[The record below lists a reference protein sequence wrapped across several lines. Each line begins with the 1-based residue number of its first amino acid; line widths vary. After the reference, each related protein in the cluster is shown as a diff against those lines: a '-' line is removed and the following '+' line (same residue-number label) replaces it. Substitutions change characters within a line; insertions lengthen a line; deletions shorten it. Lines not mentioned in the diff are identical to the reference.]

1 MPDPLAGRLKVCFSL
16 AWHHLLYCTSGLSVA
31 IRPTDTLTDG
41 LQEHACC
48 RTTPRHASSCHGFL
62 LQSQRHIK
70 SDDPSWIAFE
80 RQQDKAHMASE
91 DIKNGKCVG
100 VYRGHEGTVYSL
112 DVHWKNSTGPNRPGS
127 AAAKTRKKVDPED
140 PGSDT
145 VCLVTGSHDQSIVVW
160 EVQAGQMNKA
170 EMAVKVEQVKR
181 LKAHTGDVYALELI
195 TDPENHRRVGG
206 MVSGG
211 DYTIRTWNTEL
222 GTVNQTLH
230 GHTGYVACLKV
241 RGKRAFSGSWDT
253 TIRSWNLE
261 TGKGMHVFKGHKN
274 IVNCIDVIDTDIFSG
289 SWDMTI
295 IQWSRATGEPV
306 HIYKGHTDGV
316 QCIQYY
322 EDHLYSG
329 SMDKTIRVWNTK
341 TAKTTKTF
349 RGHQGGI
356 ECLHVV
362 NGYCFSGSY
371 DKMIRCFK
379 IDSGDC
385 VMLFSGHT
393 DGVYCLK
400 VFAGVLFSGSGDKSV
415 RLWDVRDLVLARPK
429 AWWKKLICC
438 G

>member
-1 MPDPLAGRLKVCFSL
+1 MPA
-16 AWHHLLYCTSGLSVA
+16 
-31 IRPTDTLTDG
+31 
-41 LQEHACC
+41 
-48 RTTPRHASSCHGFL
+48 
-62 LQSQRHIK
+62 
-70 SDDPSWIAFE
+70 
-80 RQQDKAHMASE
+80 ASE
-91 DIKNGKCVG
+91 DIRSGKCIG

-112 DVHWKNSTGPNRPGS
+112 DVQWKGGVAPSRAVS
-127 AAAKTRKKVDPED
+127 ASAKSRRKVGTED
-140 PGSDT
+140 SGLD
-145 VCLVTGSHDQSIVVW
+145 VAVLVTGSHDQCVVIW
-160 EVQAGQMNKA
+160 EVITSQFGKSDLS
-170 EMAVKVEQVKR
+170 VKVDQIKK
-181 LKAHTGDVYALELI
+181 LKAHTGDVYALELLH
-195 TDPENHRRVGG
+195 DAENLRRIGTF
-206 MVSGG
+206 VSGG
-211 DYTIRTWNTEL
+211 DYTIRTWNKDLSTAS
-222 GTVNQTLH
+222 QTLH

-274 IVNCIDVIDTDIFSG
+274 IVNCIDVIDTDVFSG
-289 SWDMTI
+289 SWDMNI
-295 IQWSRATGEPV
+295 IQWSRATGELV

-322 EDHLYSG
+322 EEQLFSG

-341 TAKTTKTF
+341 TAKTIKTF

-385 VMLFSGHT
+385 VMMFSGHT

-400 VFAGVLFSGSGDKSV
+400 VFAGVLYSGSGDKSV
-415 RLWDVRDLVLARPK
+415 RLWDVRDLVQARPK
-429 AWWKKLICC
+429 SWWRKLFCC